1 VCQTDSDWILSSE
14 TERIKDMGLQEPYRG
29 PAGFRLTLG
38 YWAARNLLSYRVTY
52 MIPKVF
58 LKHSK
63 KVFLKKS
70 KSVDV

>member
-1 VCQTDSDWILSSE
+1 
-14 TERIKDMGLQEPYRG
+14 MGLQEPYSG

>member
-1 VCQTDSDWILSSE
+1 
-14 TERIKDMGLQEPYRG
+14 MGLQETYNG

-58 LKHSK
+58 LKHS
-63 KVFLKKS
+63 
-70 KSVDV
+70 